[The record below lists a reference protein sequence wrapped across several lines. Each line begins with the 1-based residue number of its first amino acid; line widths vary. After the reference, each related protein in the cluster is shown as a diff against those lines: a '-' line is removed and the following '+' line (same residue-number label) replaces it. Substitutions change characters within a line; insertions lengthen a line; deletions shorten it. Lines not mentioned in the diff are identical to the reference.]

1 MGRLRRLLGQPASS
15 APTTRELAAQQ
26 VQEQEEAGEPQLVE
40 IEIHGE
46 SFRQAE
52 LEALAGPKGPG
63 GKHVLEGVTLR
74 CEPDNPHDQNAVRV
88 EVMGQLVGYVA
99 REQAGVVSRGMQQAC
114 GGALEERGLIV
125 GGWRDDRSEGS
136 YGIRVWLTRHDADR
150 IGVRPNAPAPEEH
163 LMPWPEIPKCGTD
176 ERRLSPSMADLEAER
191 WGSTVT
197 VVGEEHYQEA
207 VTSAVPDGWDRQYCP
222 ALVELSVAAR
232 DPHSKHETPC
242 VQVSIGGRTVGYFT
256 PNMTDRYRGL
266 VEATKGDGCRATA
279 EAQIHRGKKGGAE
292 FWRVQ
297 VGMRRVP

>member
-1 MGRLRRLLGQPASS
+1 MGPLRRLFGQPASS
-15 APTTRELAAQQ
+15 APMTRELAAEE

-40 IEIHGE
+40 IEIRGE

-52 LEALAGPKGPG
+52 LEALAGPKGPD

-74 CEPDNPHDQNAVRV
+74 CEPDNAYDPNAVRV

-114 GGALEERGLIV
+114 GGVLEERGLIV
-125 GGWRDDRSEGS
+125 GGWRDERGEGS

-150 IGVRPNAPAPEEH
+150 IGVRPSAPTVEEH
-163 LMPWPEIPKCGTD
+163 LIPWPEIPRCGAD

-207 VTSAVPDGWDRQYCP
+207 VTSAVPEGWNRRYCP
-222 ALVELSVAAR
+222 ALVELDVAAR
-232 DPHSKHETPC
+232 NPHSKHETPC
-242 VQVSIGGRTVGYFT
+242 VEVRIAGRTVGYFT
-256 PNMTDRYRGL
+256 PNMTDRYRAL
-266 VEATKGDGCRATA
+266 IDATRRGGDRATA
-279 EAQIHRGKKGGAE
+279 EAQIHRGTKGGTE

-297 VGMRRVP
+297 VEMRRGS